1 MGGILGGRPIPF
13 FKNFVFFCIIGK
25 IRKLPNPI
33 VDASDSALT
42 HPHTMSTRSTCNGS
56 LQLPQ
61 TGSRSKKTCSLCL
74 WGSTATVCAR
84 LAASSSRSRS
94 SPDRGAPNPKRSKS
108 ERCSSGSVAKR
119 YARGN
124 CHWRGM
130 REGDDGINTHAC
142 AHAHAH
148 THTRTRTHV
157 HTCTRTHGMHT
168 HTRIHA
174 CQHVH
179 TRTHSYPDLTST
191 APLFGGA
198 VTGSRQHAHARARS
212 WFLLQVFAAEV
223 RIPRGCLPRIVRH
236 RVAIMPQDQLNQAWH
251 ADQAVQ
257 YYSSSQGLWL
267 DATVL
272 RVHTDGHVTIDIRGR
287 VSEAKIRPR
296 VPVSHTVVVVLST
309 QWGSVD
315 FLLLPKKESEGGK
328 GRGGGRQ
335 NSMNERLLAS
345 EHHAPFPVAR
355 LA

>member
-1 MGGILGGRPIPF
+1 MEASNSRRRAPAPRRPAHCVCGVRQPRCARGWLRARVDPDHLPTGGRQIP
-13 FKNFVFFCIIGK
+13 KGRNRKGAAPAVWRNGTRGETV
-25 IRKLPNPI
+25 IRGGC
-33 VDASDSALT
+33 VRGMMA
-42 HPHTMSTRSTCNGS
+42 STR
-56 LQLPQ
+56 
-61 TGSRSKKTCSLCL
+61 
-74 WGSTATVCAR
+74 
-84 LAASSSRSRS
+84 
-94 SPDRGAPNPKRSKS
+94 
-108 ERCSSGSVAKR
+108 
-119 YARGN
+119 
-124 CHWRGM
+124 
-130 REGDDGINTHAC
+130 THART
-142 AHAHAH
+142 H
-148 THTRTRTHV
+148 TLTRTRAHA

-179 TRTHSYPDLTST
+179 TRTHSYPDLTCT

-198 VTGSRQHAHARARS
+198 GTGSRQHARARS